1 MATQPPPWAYGVDL
15 DTARA
20 RLHALGIPAHQRPGY
35 VFPPPHTA
43 DLYQRGDAGPTLTR
57 ESKRASVLVALLET
71 AQDGLC
77 VLLSRRSAT
86 LRSHGGQVCF
96 PGGKNEPGET
106 DQQSA
111 FREAQEEVGMMP
123 MAPQVICELERLAQ
137 PSFKPPLI
145 VTPVVVAMREATFA
159 TLAPSP
165 DECDAVFY
173 APLWRFIVG
182 GEGHRN
188 EAYPMGGNVYLVNH
202 FAVVFRGEL
211 FDVWGQTADIL
222 TRLALVVY
230 GRARPEFADRTWKDE
245 GSSGGGGGGGSCSG
259 CDSGDRGGRVCGG
272 EGCSGGEGRR
282 DSAGARTLTTCTCSA
297 SRRTV
302 NAVAFRQLQEVAAA
316 FAIARGRKAGGAGGI
331 RLPARL

>member
-1 MATQPPPWAYGVDL
+1 MATQPPWAYGVDL

-96 PGGKNEPGET
+96 PGGKNELGET

-245 GSSGGGGGGGSCSG
+245 GSSGCSG
-259 CDSGDRGGRVCGG
+259 CDSGGRGGRVCGG

-302 NAVAFRQLQEVAAA
+302 NAVAFRQLEVAAA
-316 FAIARGRKAGGAGGI
+316 FNRGI

>member
-96 PGGKNEPGET
+96 PGGKNELGET

-145 VTPVVVAMREATFA
+145 VTRRWWWRCGRPRSRRSRRLRTNATPSSTPRCGASSSAARGIATKHIPWVA
-159 TLAPSP
+159 
-165 DECDAVFY
+165 
-173 APLWRFIVG
+173 
-182 GEGHRN
+182 
-188 EAYPMGGNVYLVNH
+188 
-202 FAVVFRGEL
+202 
-211 FDVWGQTADIL
+211 
-222 TRLALVVY
+222 
-230 GRARPEFADRTWKDE
+230 
-245 GSSGGGGGGGSCSG
+245 
-259 CDSGDRGGRVCGG
+259 
-272 EGCSGGEGRR
+272 
-282 DSAGARTLTTCTCSA
+282 TCTW
-297 SRRTV
+297 
-302 NAVAFRQLQEVAAA
+302 
-316 FAIARGRKAGGAGGI
+316 
-331 RLPARL
+331 